1 MQQERGY
8 TRVANEWFV
17 NQLPKAIAA
26 IQRAQVEV
34 PEELAYLD
42 LIGPRHTA
50 WGPFSKTVMGR
61 EIKLE
66 RGQLLL
72 SYGLLELAYGWTR
85 KRARGFVER
94 LIRNGVLERVRE
106 EGKAGTVYRL
116 TIYEEVADSGPANF
130 RHAEKGT
137 VKGTVR
143 GIVGAQSNG
152 STKPFSRDQGHSRG
166 TVKGTVKG
174 TLKKK
179 NKEEE
184 YKRYNSLAS
193 QERRGRV
200 AGESQASDEPDQ
212 PALFP
217 PLVGP
222 AGSGGGNEAGVT
234 DLGSSAVSSPNGGQQ
249 KGEEG
254 PASLHQF
261 RSQAAG
267 LIKTH
272 LWRSPT
278 PPAELGSGW
287 GIANEL
293 SIWNQLAR
301 HYDPAELNLAIELL
315 RPALGDPPNP
325 LSLRLFRSRKPSARI
340 LLQSCLS
347 AARKRLERQAAGRLQ
362 IRVA

>member
-1 MQQERGY
+1 MCGIPHAFPPHRHSLPPLTTMQQERGY

-143 GIVGAQSNG
+143 GIVG
-152 STKPFSRDQGHSRG
+152 
-166 TVKGTVKG
+166 
-174 TLKKK
+174 
-179 NKEEE
+179 
-184 YKRYNSLAS
+184 
-193 QERRGRV
+193 
-200 AGESQASDEPDQ
+200 
-212 PALFP
+212 
-217 PLVGP
+217 
-222 AGSGGGNEAGVT
+222 
-234 DLGSSAVSSPNGGQQ
+234 
-249 KGEEG
+249 
-254 PASLHQF
+254 
-261 RSQAAG
+261 
-267 LIKTH
+267 
-272 LWRSPT
+272 
-278 PPAELGSGW
+278 
-287 GIANEL
+287 
-293 SIWNQLAR
+293 
-301 HYDPAELNLAIELL
+301 
-315 RPALGDPPNP
+315 
-325 LSLRLFRSRKPSARI
+325 
-340 LLQSCLS
+340 
-347 AARKRLERQAAGRLQ
+347 
-362 IRVA
+362 